1 MPLQHLEEG
10 TILMKDVTREVV
22 VKQFFLD
29 FIENLGDD
37 YKRDEELD
45 SSAIEEAELILTS
58 AR

>member
-1 MPLQHLEEG
+1 
-10 TILMKDVTREVV
+10 MKDVTREVV